1 MGDEYGIILAGDT
14 VIQDTITAI
23 STALGQGAISIV
35 RLSGAEAFDIA
46 SKVVK
51 NFEPH
56 RLQSHTVHYGHIYED
71 NQHIDEVL
79 VSIFKAPKSFTT
91 EDMIEI
97 NTHGGTFVAQKV
109 LELCLA
115 QGARLALP
123 GEFTQRA
130 FLHGRIDLTQA
141 ESVLDMIES
150 RSELSLTLANQG
162 LEGKIYETI
171 QNYRRSLLDIIAQ
184 IEVNID
190 YPEYDD
196 VEEMTQTMIL
206 PHTQKL
212 YDDLTELLKRA
223 QLGNVIK
230 EGVKTAII
238 GRPNVGKSSLLNA
251 LLREEKA
258 IVTEIQG
265 TTRDVVE
272 GTLVV
277 GGLVLRLMDT
287 AGIRQTHD
295 IIEQMGIEK
304 SRKVVEEAQLVLV
317 VLNQNEPLHDDDRM
331 LLEMTE
337 AKKRIVILNKSD
349 LPKKIDAH
357 IQDGIPLSAL
367 LKENLNALEERIQT
381 LFFEG
386 KTPDLSSVTLGNAR
400 HIGRIK
406 TALNHLDQALKS
418 AQNGMP
424 VDMVELDLK
433 EAWVVLGDIIGDT
446 KDTALL
452 DALFSQFCLGK

>member
-1 MGDEYGIILAGDT
+1 
-14 VIQDTITAI
+14 VIQDTIAAI

-35 RLSGAEAFDIA
+35 RLSGADAFDIA
-46 SKVVK
+46 SRVVK
-51 NFEPH
+51 NFHPQT
-56 RLQSHTVHYGHIYED
+56 LPSHTIHYGHIYEED
-71 NQHIDEVL
+71 RHIDEVL
-79 VSIFKAPKSFTT
+79 VSVFKAPKSFTT

-171 QNYRRSLLDIIAQ
+171 QAYRRSLLDIIAQ

-196 VEEMTQTMIL
+196 VEEMTHTLIL
-206 PHTQKL
+206 PHTQNL
-212 YDDLTELLKRA
+212 HTELTDLLKQA

-230 EGVKTAII
+230 EGVKTAIV

-258 IVTEIQG
+258 IVTDIQG

-277 GGLVLRLMDT
+277 GGIVLRLMDT

-295 IIEQMGIEK
+295 VIEQMGIDK

-317 VLNQNEPLHDDDRM
+317 VLNQNEPLQDDDRV
-331 LLEMTE
+331 LLDMTQD
-337 AKKRIVILNKSD
+337 KKRVIILNKSD
-349 LPKKIDAH
+349 LPKKIDED
-357 IQDGIPLSAL
+357 IEDGIPLSAL
-367 LKENLNALEERIQT
+367 LKENLTALEKRIQE

-386 KTPDLSSVTLGNAR
+386 KIPDLSSLTLGNAR

-406 TALNHLDQALKS
+406 TALHHLDQALNS

-433 EAWVVLGDIIGDT
+433 EAWVVLGEIIGDS